1 MQLTTSFH
9 RIRELNHPVKII
21 QGSQGA
27 GKTYSILLRW
37 ILMACTRNT
46 PEVCSIVTDT
56 LPALRSGAI
65 RDFTNICTQSDIPFT
80 GTKSPFIYKIR
91 NWTFEFYSVDKDSK
105 ARGGRRHRLFINE
118 ANRMSWKT
126 SQQLISRTHNEVIVD
141 FNPVEE
147 FWAHHNFVN
156 VQECDFLK
164 LTYKDNEQLPQR
176 EIESIERHA
185 PWGSVPDE
193 NYWRVYGLG
202 ELGFVEGQIFKGY
215 QKFTEYPEG
224 NYIDSFGVDFGDVDP
239 MTCVYVRHYPDR
251 RELYWKELFYAT
263 AANIDDLALAIL
275 AHPGGGELPVFCD
288 HDPKL
293 IRMLR
298 ELGITAMNANKKGGL
313 TADLRAIKQC
323 RVLVHED
330 SASLIK
336 EMDNYKYQFKN
347 DMFIDYPDQRCSEH
361 GIDAAKYGSL
371 YSL

>member
-1 MQLTTSFH
+1 
-9 RIRELNHPVKII
+9 
-21 QGSQGA
+21 
-27 GKTYSILLRW
+27 
-37 ILMACTRNT
+37 MACTRNT
-46 PEVCSIVTDT
+46 SEVCSIVTDT

-65 RDFTNICTQSDIPFT
+65 RDFTNICDQNGIPFS
-80 GTKSPFIYKIR
+80 GTKSPFIYKVR

-118 ANRMSWKT
+118 ANRMDWKT

-141 FNPVEE
+141 FNPVES
-147 FWAHHNFVN
+147 FWAHTNFVN
-156 VQECDFLK
+156 VGECDFLK

-202 ELGFVEGQIFKGY
+202 EIGFVEGQIFKNY
-215 QKFTEYPEG
+215 QKFAEYPNNQDGSIDG
-224 NYIDSFGVDFGDVDP
+224 NFIESFGVDFGDVDP
-239 MTCVYVRHYPDR
+239 MTLVYVRHYPDR
-251 RELYWKELFYAT
+251 RELYWKELFYASE
-263 AANIDDLALAIL
+263 AHINDLGDTIKAFAGYADI
-275 AHPGGGELPVFCD
+275 PTFCD

-298 ELGITAMNANKKGGL
+298 EQGIIAMSANKKGGL

-323 RVLVHED
+323 KVFVHED

-347 DMFIDYPDQRCSEH
+347 DMFIDYPDQKCSEH
-361 GIDAAKYGSL
+361 AIDAARYGSL